1 MHTVYLADNP
11 ETTWPAPAL
20 GPTWNGW
27 ATPHV
32 TRDTLTRILGAA
44 VLSDDDRYT
53 ALHTTTDNRVRF
65 LETDSGT
72 TDLTTFSPDTDGFYD
87 LGVLGWT
94 FLTQDAS

>member
-20 GPTWNGW
+20 GATWNTW

-44 VLSDDDRYT
+44 VLSDDDRYA
-53 ALHTTTDNRVRF
+53 ALHIDTCGRVRF
-65 LETDSGT
+65 LETDGTT
-72 TDLTTFSPDTDGFYD
+72 TDLTTFSPDTDGLYD
-87 LGVLGWT
+87 LAPLGWT